1 MENFTAKKRAYELNG
16 IAIGF
21 LGIPNFGDSII
32 NKKVFETLAILEPNC
47 NIDIICEHERSKIYA
62 KAFYGEHKNFNSIVE
77 VTPNFNQDLPKYD
90 LVLYV
95 HCFDIKLIYVNI
107 ERLSTLSPALFQSVR
122 EIEIYNKRFMQ
133 GKDFGSKALFL
144 MARSRILK
152 TNRYTCLACGG
163 ALPIY
168 DNKVTINLLPEWQ
181 GEFDKLK
188 LKKYITV
195 GSNGGTLNRHW
206 IKEWPTKYY
215 VEFIALL
222 KSKMPEITVVQTGGN
237 GVEKLENA
245 DRQLLGTD
253 LELTKYILKNSLLH
267 VDCEGGPVHLASQLG
282 TKCAVLFGVTDV
294 NFYGFNQNI
303 NIVSEVCSP
312 CYFAWNTDSECL
324 LGSKEPLC
332 MLSITP
338 QKVFDVAYRY
348 LKSLE

>member
-1 MENFTAKKRAYELNG
+1 METFTLVKKAYDFDGLS
-16 IAIGF
+16 IGF
-21 LGIPNFGDSII
+21 ICPPAIGDSII
-32 NKKVFETLAILEPNC
+32 SKKVFEAVIQVEPNC
-47 NIDIICEHERSKIYA
+47 TIDIFCADKKAEVFA
-62 KAFYGEHKNFNSIVE
+62 KAFYSGNKNLNVI
-77 VTPNFNQDLPKYD
+77 TDYNQEEFSKYD
-90 LVLYV
+90 LVLHASSFSV
-95 HCFDIKLIYVNI
+95 IIFAVNQK
-107 ERLSTLSPALFQSVR
+107 RLQKLSPALFLAVAK
-122 EIEIYNKRFMQ
+122 IDVYNKNFIYK
-133 GKDFGSKALFL
+133 KDFAGRVLFQ

-152 TNRYTCLACGG
+152 TDRYTSLSCDG

-181 GEFDKLK
+181 KEFDKLK

-324 LGSKEPLC
+324 LGGGKEPLC

-338 QKVFDVAYRY
+338 QKVFDVVYRY
-348 LKSLE
+348 LRSLE